1 MKHILALIA
10 LTLVSL
16 SLSARTSVDWLE
28 TRHNFGAFDED
39 LGPVSAVFK
48 FVNNGDEAV
57 SILAA
62 RASCGCTV
70 PKYSRDPIAPGDTAY
85 ISVTYDPAGRP
96 GRFTKYVG
104 VEISGDVPKVK
115 LYVSGTV
122 VGNQRSIEG
131 RFPVKVDK
139 KMSLARGAVMFGPIN
154 KGSLRTYNLQGYN
167 HSTDTIYPE
176 IANLPGYIKV
186 DVVPKAV
193 PAGEQ
198 MTFILYFNTAKTP
211 LYGLV
216 DNTLQVKSGASAS
229 GFDLPVTALIEE
241 DFTKMTPKQLD
252 KAAIA
257 ELSESSIDFGRIKGQ
272 KTLSGEV
279 EITNKGKSE
288 LIIRR
293 VYSSDHG
300 VSVSVSKDKL
310 KPGKS
315 AVIKV
320 TVDTG
325 EIPGDILNARVAVI
339 CNDPANPTLII
350 RLVGE

>member
-122 VGNQRSIEG
+122 VGNRRSIEG

-139 KMSLARGAVMFGPIN
+139 KM
-154 KGSLRTYNLQGYN
+154 
-167 HSTDTIYPE
+167 
-176 IANLPGYIKV
+176 
-186 DVVPKAV
+186 
-193 PAGEQ
+193 
-198 MTFILYFNTAKTP
+198 
-211 LYGLV
+211 
-216 DNTLQVKSGASAS
+216 
-229 GFDLPVTALIEE
+229 
-241 DFTKMTPKQLD
+241 
-252 KAAIA
+252 
-257 ELSESSIDFGRIKGQ
+257 
-272 KTLSGEV
+272 
-279 EITNKGKSE
+279 
-288 LIIRR
+288 
-293 VYSSDHG
+293 
-300 VSVSVSKDKL
+300 
-310 KPGKS
+310 
-315 AVIKV
+315 
-320 TVDTG
+320 
-325 EIPGDILNARVAVI
+325 
-339 CNDPANPTLII
+339 
-350 RLVGE
+350 